1 MADVEHAGAA
11 KRRRERRLR
20 QWHRHERMTVAMAVA
35 EATHHSAPRRQKTA
49 TAIREV
55 EEQATHGG
63 LRAQTAPPPG
73 MRPGILPEPG
83 PQRSDRC
90 LRRSARNTPLLAM
103 PSLAGGDGADDTA
116 VAFLVRREEKR
127 KEEEEVRKVQL
138 AQVKAAKELRERRQE
153 MADELVA
160 LRRNFLPSERTSSVE
175 RRIAQLVSALE
186 ASASSKPPTRKRK
199 KRRRKR
205 TRRSSHDPLRLPGW
219 FCW

>member
-1 MADVEHAGAA
+1 MASPRADDRRDGCGRSYSQLSSTETEDCHSHQGGGGASYA
-11 KRRRERRLR
+11 RRP
-20 QWHRHERMTVAMAVA
+20 TGTDGSSTGDA
-35 EATHHSAPRRQKTA
+35 
-49 TAIREV
+49 
-55 EEQATHGG
+55 
-63 LRAQTAPPPG
+63 
-73 MRPGILPEPG
+73 PGILPEPG

-90 LRRSARNTPLLAM
+90 LRRSAGDTPLLAV

-116 VAFLVRREEKR
+116 VAFLVRQTLLEKEEEKR

-138 AQVKAAKELRERRQE
+138 AQVKAAKKERKQE

-160 LRRNFLPSERTSSVE
+160 LRRNFLPSERTPSVE

-205 TRRSSHDPLRLPGW
+205 MRRSSHDPPRLPGW
-219 FCW
+219 YCW